1 MNYKTASSY
10 FLSFLIISIV
20 TWAFYASG
28 ALFHEVKQQSQ
39 RRYKIGLLVMA
50 TGPKYLEAAKELVES
65 AKKYFCRNHDVTYF
79 IFTDGQLSMPDVVV
93 LEQQRMGWPY
103 DSMMRF
109 HTYSKYKNH
118 FTDYDYVFAC
128 DADMAFVSE
137 IGDEILGDRVATIH
151 PQTRFRRGIYEDN
164 PLSTACVARSQ
175 GTHYF
180 AGAFYGGTRDEFIQ
194 LVDTAKERVNIDLA
208 RGYIARINDESHLNC
223 YFAHNKPT
231 VLLGPEYCHFESWH
245 SPYKAKLVARDSLDR
260 NKNSMRMRPA
270 FNPLGYYI
278 TMLKNELE
286 NRQAQI

>member
-20 TWAFYASG
+20 AWAFYASG
-28 ALFHEVKQQSQ
+28 ALFGEAKQVAQKRS
-39 RRYKIGLLVMA
+39 KIGLLVMA
-50 TGPKYLEAAKELVES
+50 TGSHYLAAAQQLVES
-65 AKKYFCRNHDVTYF
+65 AKKYFCLNHDVTYF
-79 IFTDGQLSMPDVVV
+79 IFTDGQLTMPGVIV
-93 LEQQRMGWPY
+93 LEQHRMGWPY

-109 HTYSKYKNH
+109 ATYYKYKDH
-118 FTDYDYVFAC
+118 FTDFDYLFAC

-137 IGDEILGDRVATIH
+137 IGDEILSDRVGTIH

-164 PLSTACVARSQ
+164 PLSTACIARCQ

-180 AGAFYGGTRDEFIQ
+180 AGAFYGGTRDEFIT
-194 LVDTAKERVNIDLA
+194 LVHTAQEHINIDLA
-208 RGYIARINDESHLNC
+208 RGYIARVNDESHLNW
-223 YFAHNKPT
+223 YFAQHKPT
-231 VLLGPEYCHFESWH
+231 VLLGPEYCHFESWS

-260 NKNSMRMRPA
+260 NKKNMRMKPA

-278 TMLKNELE
+278 TLLKNEFE